1 MSIAENKD
9 PEECGSVMGNS
20 VRADALQP
28 MDIADA
34 REQSASLPTPPDP
47 EDTSKVH
54 TGSSD
59 RPQKNS
65 TFDELLTPPKTG
77 DSTTPELA
85 PLRQNNE
92 FSGGNDPSGSYFPT
106 SETGVSPKDDYPPAS
121 DDIFSPRAEGPP
133 SVAVNDASSDE
144 ASPLRVMVFD
154 IQSTSSRLF
163 SKQLSTHL
171 RLGQITHPYVLA
183 ATLGPNRI
191 HTKLGNDQTK
201 KLWESRVKA
210 APSRVT
216 AFTYESA
223 TNKLLRDADK
233 LEQQGKTLFVT
244 EYAPFLMKHDVM
256 LSAIGSQQTV
266 ISKLENPTI
275 VPDELLKLF
284 TPIIFIQHPAIVIPA
299 WLRLAKSEYGSNTL
313 DDEDF
318 TVWTSLRWSRILFDY
333 LRASQGFKR
342 QDSTSSGLTGRYE
355 PRIVATR
362 PYVIDADDVTNNTH
376 GTLAAICRLLGVQIE
391 VVTQSWTEYF
401 ARATEAVKSVIPDS
415 FMKVFADTQIDSQ
428 ASQIDLD
435 FEMLKWKEE
444 FGEES
449 AELLLKKVEEDL
461 PHYEYLKSFRLRV
474 LAGLTTGSLRQSI
487 TGMPE
492 RRQTETKNSPVSTT
506 SGGVESGH
514 PMRIIRSALF
524 ERPHAHRNT
533 TV

>member
-1 MSIAENKD
+1 MTGVNIMSIAENKD

-28 MDIADA
+28 MDIPDG

-121 DDIFSPRAEGPP
+121 DDIFPSRAEDTP

-233 LEQQGKTLFVT
+233 LEQQVCRPL
-244 EYAPFLMKHDVM
+244 P
-256 LSAIGSQQTV
+256 
-266 ISKLENPTI
+266 
-275 VPDELLKLF
+275 
-284 TPIIFIQHPAIVIPA
+284 
-299 WLRLAKSEYGSNTL
+299 
-313 DDEDF
+313 
-318 TVWTSLRWSRILFDY
+318 
-333 LRASQGFKR
+333 
-342 QDSTSSGLTGRYE
+342 
-355 PRIVATR
+355 VA
-362 PYVIDADDVTNNTH
+362 
-376 GTLAAICRLLGVQIE
+376 
-391 VVTQSWTEYF
+391 
-401 ARATEAVKSVIPDS
+401 
-415 FMKVFADTQIDSQ
+415 
-428 ASQIDLD
+428 
-435 FEMLKWKEE
+435 
-444 FGEES
+444 
-449 AELLLKKVEEDL
+449 
-461 PHYEYLKSFRLRV
+461 
-474 LAGLTTGSLRQSI
+474 
-487 TGMPE
+487 
-492 RRQTETKNSPVSTT
+492 VS
-506 SGGVESGH
+506 
-514 PMRIIRSALF
+514 
-524 ERPHAHRNT
+524 
-533 TV
+533 